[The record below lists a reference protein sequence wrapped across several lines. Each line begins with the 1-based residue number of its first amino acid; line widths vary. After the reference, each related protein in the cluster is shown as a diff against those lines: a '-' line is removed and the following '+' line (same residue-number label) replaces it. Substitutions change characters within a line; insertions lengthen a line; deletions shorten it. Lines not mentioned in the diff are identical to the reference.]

1 VAKGGQELE
10 VKFYIR
16 DLDRLKE
23 RLIVSGARTT
33 QARMLE
39 TNLRFDTT
47 GGDLSRAFKALR
59 LRRYRDNRITYK
71 GPSEFVKG
79 VRSRREIEFTVGDFE
94 SARQLLETLG
104 YQIILLY
111 EKYRTTYELNSM
123 EISCDELPY
132 GDFVEIE
139 GDDAEGIRSLA
150 DNLGVDWEARIPESY
165 TVLFEN
171 LRKTRRLTFRD
182 LSFENF
188 QKLRVLPSDL
198 GVRPADHS

>member
-1 VAKGGQELE
+1 VAKVGQELE
-10 VKFYIR
+10 VKFYIK
-16 DLDRLKE
+16 DLERLKE
-23 RLIVSGARTT
+23 RLFASGARTT

-39 TNLRFDTT
+39 TNLRFDTP

-59 LRRYRDNRITYK
+59 LRRYKDNRVTYK
-71 GPSEFVKG
+71 GPSEFIEG

-94 SARQLLETLG
+94 STRELFETLG
-104 YQIILLY
+104 YQVILLY
-111 EKYRTTYELNSM
+111 EKFRATYELNGM

-139 GDDAEGIRSLA
+139 GDDAESIHALA
-150 DNLGVDWEARIPESY
+150 ERLGVDWEARIPESY

-171 LRKTRRLTFRD
+171 LRKIWRLTFRD

-188 QKLRVLPSDL
+188 QELRVLASDL
-198 GVRPADHS
+198 GVRPAD